1 MDEDTPENVD
11 VAKST
16 RYTIKKKL
24 FRKDD
29 FSRYM
34 DGGNEDVID
43 EEVAV
48 E

>member
-1 MDEDTPENVD
+1 MDEATPDKVD
-11 VAKST
+11 IARNT

-24 FRKDD
+24 FRGDD

-34 DGGNEDVID
+34 DGDNEDVID
-43 EEVAV
+43 EEVAP

>member
-11 VAKST
+11 VARST

-24 FRKDD
+24 FRGDD

-34 DGGNEDVID
+34 DGDNEGVID
-43 EEVAV
+43 EEVAP